1 VGVFYKSKR
10 SVENTFYSNFT
21 FLIALA
27 ISIPANTSQKAEDE
41 NPEKMISLLL
51 KENIKLVNK
60 NIREV

>member
-1 VGVFYKSKR
+1 VGFFIKEK
-10 SVENTFYSNFT
+10 SVENLSLKFT

>member
-1 VGVFYKSKR
+1 VGFFIKEK
-10 SVENTFYSNFT
+10 SVENLSLRFT
-21 FLIALA
+21 FFMALA

-51 KENIKLVNK
+51 NENIKLVNK